1 VEENVQQEL
10 RGSWYEDS
18 RVHFNQTNELIMT
31 FSLSTL
37 RHNGRPTPVIET
49 QGRYYPLASVAPEL
63 VRTVPSRGL
72 MNLFDDWASAEVTL
86 LKLAE
91 RLERSHDGTIL
102 PEPDDFMTPLQYP
115 NKLILGGANYYE
127 HMHKDA
133 KMPDFRKENAIPV
146 FFLKAPT
153 TSLVGSGKTVRYP
166 TQSKKVDWEVELAL
180 VIGQRTR
187 RIAEADALKVV
198 AGYAVGLDLSARD
211 WQFHPK
217 HPFKFDLF
225 GGKAFDD
232 SCPVG
237 PKIVPARFVD
247 SGNLRI
253 SLSVNGETKQDA
265 NTSDM
270 IWSVAEEIASIS
282 EHMTLEPG
290 DIVLTGT
297 PAGVG
302 MATNTY
308 LKTGDKIDAEIQGL
322 GKLSVEIVPDTD
334 GA

>member
-1 VEENVQQEL
+1 
-10 RGSWYEDS
+10 
-18 RVHFNQTNELIMT
+18 MT

-37 RHNGRPTPVIET
+37 RHNGKPTPVIET
-49 QGRYYPLASVAPEL
+49 QGRYYPLASLAPEL
-63 VRTVPSRGL
+63 LRAAPSRGL
-72 MNLFDDWASAEVTL
+72 MNLFDDWASAESAL

-91 RLERSHDGTIL
+91 RLETSHDGAIA
-102 PEPDDFMTPLQYP
+102 PAPAPDDFMTPLQYP

-166 TQSKKVDWEVELAL
+166 TQSKKVRLGSRACARDRQTGAPHLRSGRFER
-180 VIGQRTR
+180 GR
-187 RIAEADALKVV
+187 RICRRHRSVCARLAIPSEASVQV
-198 AGYAVGLDLSARD
+198 RSVWREG
-211 WQFHPK
+211 
-217 HPFKFDLF
+217 
-225 GGKAFDD
+225 FDD

-253 SLSVNGETKQDA
+253 SLSVNGEMKQDA

-308 LKTGDKIDAEIQGL
+308 LKTGDKIDAEIEGL
-322 GKLSVEIVPDTD
+322 GKLSVEIIPDT
-334 GA
+334 GRA

>member
-1 VEENVQQEL
+1 
-10 RGSWYEDS
+10 
-18 RVHFNQTNELIMT
+18 MT

-37 RHNGRPTPVIET
+37 RRNGKPTPVIET

-63 VRTVPSRGL
+63 LQAAPTRGL
-72 MNLFDDWASAEVTL
+72 MNLFDDWASAEAAL
-86 LKLAE
+86 LKLAK
-91 RLERSHDGTIL
+91 RLETSHDGAIA
-102 PEPDDFMTPLQYP
+102 PAPAWDDFMTPLQYP
-115 NKLILGGANYYE
+115 NKLVLGGANYYE

-166 TQSKKVDWEVELAL
+166 TQSKKFDWEVELAL
-180 VIGQRTR
+180 VIGKRAR
-187 RIAEADALKVV
+187 RISEADALSVV
-198 AGYAVGLDLSARD
+198 AGYAVGIDLSARD

-225 GGKAFDD
+225 GGKTFDD

-253 SLSVNGETKQDA
+253 SLSVNGEMKQDA

-282 EHMTLEPG
+282 QHMTLEPG

-302 MATNTY
+302 MATGTY
-308 LKTGDKIDAEIQGL
+308 LNTGDKIDAEIEGL
-322 GKLSVEIVPDTD
+322 GKLSVEIVPDT
-334 GA
+334 GKG

>member
-1 VEENVQQEL
+1 
-10 RGSWYEDS
+10 
-18 RVHFNQTNELIMT
+18 MT

-37 RHNGRPTPVIET
+37 RHEGKPTPVIET

-63 VRTVPSRGL
+63 LQAAPARGL
-72 MNLFDDWASAEVTL
+72 MNLFDDWAGAEAKL

-91 RLERSHDGTIL
+91 RLEKSSDGAISPT
-102 PEPDDFMTPLQYP
+102 PAPDDFMTPLQYP
-115 NKLILGGANYYE
+115 NKLVLGGANYYE

-166 TQSKKVDWEVELAL
+166 TQSTKFDWEVELAL
-180 VIGQRTR
+180 VIGKRTR
-187 RIAEADALKVV
+187 RISVVDALSVV
-198 AGYAVGLDLSARD
+198 AGYAVGIDLSARD

-225 GGKAFDD
+225 GGKSFDD

-253 SLSVNGETKQDA
+253 SLAVNGEMKQDA

-270 IWSVAEEIASIS
+270 IWSVAEEIAAIS
-282 EHMTLEPG
+282 EHLTLEPG
-290 DIVLTGT
+290 DIILTGT

-302 MATNTY
+302 LATGTY
-308 LKTGDKIDAEIQGL
+308 LKIGDEVDAEIEGL
-322 GKLSVEIVPDTD
+322 GKLGVEIVPDRDTV
-334 GA
+334 

>member
-1 VEENVQQEL
+1 
-10 RGSWYEDS
+10 
-18 RVHFNQTNELIMT
+18 MT
-31 FSLSTL
+31 FSISTL
-37 RHNGRPTPVIET
+37 RHSGKPTPVIET
-49 QGRYYPLASVAPEL
+49 QGRYYPLATVAPEL
-63 VRTVPSRGL
+63 LQAAPGRGL
-72 MNLFDDWASAEVTL
+72 MNLFDDWASAEAVL

-91 RLERSHDGTIL
+91 RLEKSHDGAIA
-102 PEPDDFMTPLQYP
+102 PAPAWDDFMTPLQYP
-115 NKLILGGANYYE
+115 NKLVLGGANYYE

-133 KMPDFRKENAIPV
+133 KMPDFREENAIPV
-146 FFLKAPT
+146 FFLKPPT

-166 TQSKKVDWEVELAL
+166 TQSTKFDWEVELAV
-180 VIGQRTR
+180 VIGKRAHR
-187 RIAEADALKVV
+187 LSEADALSVV
-198 AGYAVGLDLSARD
+198 AGYAVGIDLSARD

-253 SLSVNGETKQDA
+253 SLSVNGEMKQDA

-282 EHMTLEPG
+282 QHMTLEPG

-302 MATNTY
+302 MATGTY
-308 LKTGDKIDAEIQGL
+308 LKTGDKIDAEIENL
-322 GKLSVEIVPDTD
+322 GKLSVEVIPDT
-334 GA
+334 GMA

>member
-1 VEENVQQEL
+1 
-10 RGSWYEDS
+10 
-18 RVHFNQTNELIMT
+18 
-31 FSLSTL
+31 
-37 RHNGRPTPVIET
+37 
-49 QGRYYPLASVAPEL
+49 
-63 VRTVPSRGL
+63 

-91 RLERSHDGTIL
+91 RLEKSHDGAIAL
-102 PEPDDFMTPLQYP
+102 APAWDDFMTPLQYP
-115 NKLILGGANYYE
+115 NKLVLGGANYYE

-146 FFLKAPT
+146 FFLKPPT

-166 TQSKKVDWEVELAL
+166 TQSKKFDWEVELAV
-180 VIGQRTR
+180 VIGKRAR
-187 RIAEADALKVV
+187 RISEANALSVV
-198 AGYAVGLDLSARD
+198 AGYAVGIDLSARD

-253 SLSVNGETKQDA
+253 SLSVNGEMKQDA

-282 EHMTLEPG
+282 QHMMLEPG

-308 LKTGDKIDAEIQGL
+308 LKTGDKIDAEIEGL
-322 GKLSVEIVPDTD
+322 GKLSVEVIPDTVE
-334 GA
+334 A